1 MDSILELLKTRELQP
16 QLPDDLEDLGLAP
29 PYELL
34 GLLIYS
40 RWTLNI
46 TPQDEQLLI
55 SWLELEP
62 QISNEG
68 LASELNSQ
76 IQKGL
81 QDQLSYYLAWQFV
94 SDCIRWLPLAKQS
107 QLAKALF
114 FNGFQRQIRGV

>member
-1 MDSILELLKTRELQP
+1 MDSILELLKSRELQP
-16 QLPDDLEDLGLAP
+16 QLPDDLAP

-94 SDCIRWLPLAKQS
+94 SDCIRWLPLAEQS